1 MFDGITN
8 KGSEYLAKCQATG
21 EGIKL
26 VKVKIGDG
34 RLLDSEDPTTFTDIK
49 SIKKEVEVSEKT
61 QIESNLRLVIE
72 FNNEGVTTG
81 YFPREIGI
89 YALDGETEILYWYIN
104 DGDQTTWMPP
114 AEKAPVKY
122 KYGVNIMATNNETTL
137 VNWTGKELWVDKEFL
152 NKELEKKQDVNDNR
166 LLTTV
171 KTIWGAI
178 NELFNNKLEKGGYT
192 GTAQNLL
199 TEIAKKAS
207 KTTLGRIIVGNG
219 LNVDGDGRI
228 SVAAHTHGANEVI
241 EDSSHRMVTD
251 AEKAAW
257 NGKLNQ
263 GTVPNSLNSAEKI
276 VAALQG
282 SGGLK
287 FDPNVLHIG
296 DAGTKRVGYYYL
308 DKLKDGIFECLE
320 ETTTTINDSSKFRD
334 ISNKASADRLD
345 NLGENL
351 GSFSKI
357 IFGSLSNSKE
367 SERLPVGHYIVIGS
381 HTGGTITQN
390 LIGLFTISSYDNIEH
405 DKWINIEPLAPYM
418 SNALNDNSYRLQ
430 FNPYRRRIRNTTA
443 NAKFYWAFYLGS

>member
-152 NKELEKKQDVNDNR
+152 NKELEKKQDVNENR

-219 LNVDGDGRI
+219 LNVDSDGRI

-241 EDSSHRMVTD
+241 EDSYHRMVTD

-282 SGGLK
+282 NGGLK

-320 ETTTTINDSSKFRD
+320 ETTTTVNDSSKFRD

-345 NLGENL
+345 NLSEVFRSDIDFQNG
-351 GSFSKI
+351 KI
-357 IFGSLSNSKE
+357 YFQRIGKLVMCTSMIQLSNSI
-367 SERLPVGHYIVIGS
+367 SSGV
-381 HTGGTITQN
+381 TD
-390 LIGLFTISSYDNIEH
+390 IGLVPEGFRPPKTVEI
-405 DKWINIEPLAPYM
+405 AV
-418 SNALNDNSYRLQ
+418 
-430 FNPYRRRIRNTTA
+430 
-443 NAKFYWAFYLGS
+443 LGSAAERQADILGNIDIQSNGNMRLYSSQVFTSVAFRLTACWFVTL

>member
-34 RLLDSEDPTTFTDIK
+34 RLLGSEDPTTFTDIK
-49 SIKKEVEVSEKT
+49 SKKKEVEVSEKT

-114 AEKAPVKY
+114 AEKTPVKY

-219 LNVDGDGRI
+219 LNVDSDGRI

-282 SGGLK
+282 NGGLK

-320 ETTTTINDSSKFRD
+320 ETTTTVNDSSKFRD

-345 NLGENL
+345 NLITT
-351 GSFSKI
+351 KI
-357 IFGSLSNSKE
+357 IDSTEWNTWIDITYPNGFNNVNS
-367 SERLPVGHYIVIGS
+367 IVIPIMM
-381 HTGGTITQN
+381 GTNPTYA
-390 LIGLFTISSYDNIEH
+390 FH
-405 DKWINIEPLAPYM
+405 FKINDQRTKYT
-418 SNALNDNSYRLQ
+418 ALNFSESLNYRFFLV
-430 FNPYRRRIRNTTA
+430 FVRIR
-443 NAKFYWAFYLGS
+443 